1 MEIWRYLE
9 RRMDSEI
16 NKMPYNL
23 TERQM
28 NKLVTKAV
36 KKVGSE
42 VAKRFGI
49 TKPTMKELVNVYF
62 YCDFAFPDFPN
73 EAYIEMLKGEE
84 GEIIRIGEVNENG
97 EVVLYN

>member
-1 MEIWRYLE
+1 MIREI
-9 RRMDSEI
+9 DA
-16 NKMPYNL
+16 MPYNL
-23 TERQM
+23 TERQV

-49 TKPTMKELVNVYF
+49 ESPNMQALVDMFF
-62 YCDFAFPDFPN
+62 YCNYGFPDFPN

-84 GEIIRIGEVNENG
+84 GVISKIGEVNENG
-97 EVVLYN
+97 EIVLYN